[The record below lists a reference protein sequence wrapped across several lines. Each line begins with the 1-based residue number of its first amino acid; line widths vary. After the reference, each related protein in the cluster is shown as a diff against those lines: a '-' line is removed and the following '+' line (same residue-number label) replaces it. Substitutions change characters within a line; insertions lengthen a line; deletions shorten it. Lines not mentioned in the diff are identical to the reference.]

1 MRSRVAAL
9 PSVTVEQLALVAVHR
24 SPLPRPMLTAAGG
37 AGVADAGTLV
47 VEDDE
52 GVMLAHALLA
62 DAIIGLVD
70 SDTRRR
76 LHRRL
81 AVVCDDAD
89 AARHL
94 AAAGDEKAAAERAE
108 RAATTA
114 SPAQR
119 AQLLALAVQARGPTA
134 DARLRL
140 DAAAALIAVNQP
152 SEAEAVVAG
161 LADAGGVTRA
171 EAGWY
176 RSQAAWLTG
185 DEARADRLCVE
196 ALALVEGSGEPIE
209 TRLLVELATQRARTR
224 LGDPT
229 VIDDAERAW
238 AAASAAR
245 TDRAKARNLIGLTLA
260 HNGRPGWE
268 EHYLAA
274 AEIAR
279 EDGDVEQELAAI
291 YWLVSCYGL
300 YGPLQKAIEREEEML
315 AVTERLGLRRL
326 NHHFLGA
333 YLVHMFGSGT
343 APDELVGRAR
353 RLLVD
358 DPLFRNRA
366 QVDLVLSIGLVDR
379 GDAAGARDVL
389 EAGRRFVRNDEDR
402 SLLCVGAAE
411 LAWATSDR
419 SALVAALDELAT
431 CRRGFFG
438 MNAFAASAAIH
449 LLIDDPDELAIPTF
463 NASLMPSVDVV
474 DVERAAYDS
483 WRRGERADAIAGFD
497 DATSADGSSV
507 ASSASAPAPSTP
519 PVAWHGWPATPTAPH
534 GGTRRLQRRPNAGGW
549 NRSPGRCGRRAT
561 SSLAPPAAAL
571 LTRREVEVLDLVAAG
586 RTTRQ
591 IAEVLEVGES
601 TVVSHVKSARL
612 KLGAQTR
619 MQAASMI
626 TGDVP

>member
-1 MRSRVAAL
+1 M
-9 PSVTVEQLALVAVHR
+9 
-24 SPLPRPMLTAAGG
+24 
-37 AGVADAGTLV
+37 
-47 VEDDE
+47 
-52 GVMLAHALLA
+52 
-62 DAIIGLVD
+62 
-70 SDTRRR
+70 
-76 LHRRL
+76 
-81 AVVCDDAD
+81 
-89 AARHL
+89 
-94 AAAGDEKAAAERAE
+94 
-108 RAATTA
+108 
-114 SPAQR
+114 
-119 AQLLALAVQARGPTA
+119 
-134 DARLRL
+134 
-140 DAAAALIAVNQP
+140 
-152 SEAEAVVAG
+152 
-161 LADAGGVTRA
+161 TRA

-196 ALALVEGSGEPIE
+196 ALALVEGTGEPIE

-238 AAASAAR
+238 AAASAAC
-245 TDRAKARNLIGLTLA
+245 TDRAKARNLLGLTLA

-279 EDGDVEQELAAI
+279 EDGDVEQGLAAM

-353 RLLVD
+353 RLLVE

-366 QVDLVLSIGLVDR
+366 QVDLVLSIGLIDR
-379 GDAAGARDVL
+379 GDAGGARDVL

-419 SALVAALDELAT
+419 SALAAALDELAT

-449 LLIDDPDELAIPTF
+449 LLIDDPDEVAIPTF
-463 NASLMPSVDVV
+463 NASMMPSVDVV
-474 DVERAAYDS
+474 DVERAAHDS
-483 WRRGERADAIAGFD
+483 WKRGEAADAIAGFD
-497 DATSADGSSV
+497 DAAARWIERGFVRFGARAQHTAGRLAREAGDTDGAARRYAAAAAQAERWRLDPIIRAARESCHEL
-507 ASSASAPAPSTP
+507 ARA
-519 PVAWHGWPATPTAPH
+519 
-534 GGTRRLQRRPNAGGW
+534 TRRGAADPARGGGPRARRRRTDDSPDRRGAGGW
-549 NRSPGRCGRRAT
+549 REHRRHPCQLGSPQARRADADAGRVDGHRRRPDDTTGGADRAARSPREPRR
-561 SSLAPPAAAL
+561 
-571 LTRREVEVLDLVAAG
+571 RRHRAG
-586 RTTRQ
+586 GERNRT
-591 IAEVLEVGES
+591 
-601 TVVSHVKSARL
+601 
-612 KLGAQTR
+612 
-619 MQAASMI
+619 
-626 TGDVP
+626 P